1 MFTQFTIQMFQ
12 VNNVDIVKL
21 AFKVKS
27 GLYVMRLAE
36 MNQCNVTAQ
45 YSILIPKSYFEQLS
59 VLFILLY
66 RTVKKFYLR

>member
-1 MFTQFTIQMFQ
+1 MFQ

-45 YSILIPKSYFEQLS
+45 YSILIQKSYFEQLS

>member
-45 YSILIPKSYFEQLS
+45 YSILIQKSYFEHLS